1 MYSSRIPE
9 NGASKDEED
18 LVLASLQRSPTY
30 IRARTSVFRG
40 VGGEVSLVDFG
51 KMKGEEQKEVLDV
64 LINAINEDPE
74 LFFERVKERFEK
86 VNLEFPKVRVCF
98 QHLKVDAMVHVGSRA
113 LPTIPN
119 FVFNMTE
126 TFLRQLR
133 IFPSRRKKLS
143 ILNDISGFI
152 RPSRL
157 TLLLGPPSSGKTTL
171 LLALAGRLD
180 KNLKISGRVTYN
192 GHELKEF
199 VPQRTAAY
207 ISQRDS
213 HIAEMTVRE
222 TLEFSGRCQGVG
234 FKHDLLMELLRREKN
249 AGIIPDQDLDI
260 FIKAVALG
268 EQTSI
273 VVDYIL
279 KILGLDICAD
289 TLVGDEMIKGIS
301 GGQKKRLTTGELLM
315 GASRVLLMDE
325 ISTGLDS
332 STTYQIIKY
341 LKHTTR
347 AFDGTTLVS
356 LLQPD
361 PETYSLFDDIILLS
375 EGQIIY
381 QGPRETALEFFEF
394 MGFKCPSRKNVADF
408 LQELTSE
415 KDQGQYWFL
424 NSPYNYVS
432 ATKFTEGFQ
441 SFHVGNALAQEMAI
455 PFDKRDNHP
464 AALSSS
470 TYGVKKFELL
480 KISFAWQLLL
490 LKRNSAVLIFKVT
503 QLFLIILIMMSV
515 FFRSTMHHDTLED
528 GAVYLGALYFAILM
542 VLFNGFLEV
551 PMLIAK
557 LPVLYKQR
565 DFHFYPCWIYTL
577 PSWLLS
583 IPTSLL
589 ESIIWVAAT
598 YYVVGFDPQI
608 TRCFRQ
614 FLLYLSLHQMSIGL
628 FRVMA
633 ALGRNMIVANTF
645 GSFAMLVVMALG
657 GFVLSR
663 DSIPSWWIWGYW
675 FSPLMYAQN
684 SASVNEFRGHSWDK
698 RFRDNK
704 TSLGLML
711 LKVRSLFPEDYW
723 YWIGVGALIGY
734 IILFNVLF
742 TIFLTYLN
750 PLGNQQAVVS
760 KRKNHNK
767 DKEQESE
774 HNIVPFGEFLNHS
787 HSFTGLFKH
796 IHDSSLLAGRE
807 IKKRRGMVLP
817 FQPLSMCFRDISYY
831 VDVPLELKQ
840 QGLVSDKL
848 QLLVN
853 VTGAFR
859 PGVLTALVGVSGAGK
874 TTLMD
879 VLAGRKTG
887 GHIAGNIYISGHPK
901 KQETFARVSGYCEQN
916 DVHSPCLTV
925 HESLLFSAWLR
936 LSSQVDVKTQKA
948 FVEEVME
955 LVELTS
961 LRRALVGLPGVDGL
975 STEQRKRLTI
985 AVELVANPSIV
996 FMDEPTSGLD
1006 ARSAAIVM
1014 RTVRNIV
1021 DTGRTIVC
1029 TIHQPSIDIFESF
1042 DELLLMKRGGQL
1054 IYAGSLGNRS
1064 CKLIQY
1070 FEAIQEVRR
1079 IRSGQNPAAW
1089 VLEVTSSAEE
1099 NRLGVDFAD
1108 IYRKSTLFRQN
1119 EEMVENL
1126 SRPQEDSAELHFP
1139 SKYSQSF
1146 FGQFLACLWKQNL
1159 SYWRNPQYTAVRFF
1173 YTVIISLMFGSI
1185 CWKFGS
1191 KRSNQQ
1197 DILNA
1202 MGSMYAAVL
1211 FIGITNASSVQ
1222 PVVFIERFV
1231 SYRER
1236 AAGMYSALPFA
1247 FAQACHL
1254 YILRVTIEFP
1264 YVFIQ
1269 TLIYSTIFYFMA
1281 SFEWNV
1287 WKFVWY
1293 IYFMYFTL
1301 LYFTLFGMMTTSV
1314 SPNHNIAAIL
1324 AAPFYM
1330 MWNLFSGFMISRM
1343 RIPIWWRWYYWA
1355 NPVGWSLYGL
1365 LTSQYGEVNE
1375 HLRLADGV
1383 HTVTVKSNLCFC
1395 NQVLQLPEK
1404 MKIIIEAQ
1412 ALWIYAMSICNPIYV
1427 QDCDNHVQQHEI
1439 QSTSSISISAA
1450 ESHEHKLEFKS
1461 PYNPSLFHLQ
1471 NIPPKISQRRVA
1483 GKWSAPQPIQADL
1496 LDEHVSHA
1504 EFRAAFT
1511 TLAQLVAAQNA

>member
-1 MYSSRIPE
+1 
-9 NGASKDEED
+9 
-18 LVLASLQRSPTY
+18 
-30 IRARTSVFRG
+30 
-40 VGGEVSLVDFG
+40 
-51 KMKGEEQKEVLDV
+51 
-64 LINAINEDPE
+64 
-74 LFFERVKERFEK
+74 
-86 VNLEFPKVRVCF
+86 
-98 QHLKVDAMVHVGSRA
+98 
-113 LPTIPN
+113 
-119 FVFNMTE
+119 
-126 TFLRQLR
+126 
-133 IFPSRRKKLS
+133 
-143 ILNDISGFI
+143 
-152 RPSRL
+152 
-157 TLLLGPPSSGKTTL
+157 
-171 LLALAGRLD
+171 
-180 KNLKISGRVTYN
+180 
-192 GHELKEF
+192 
-199 VPQRTAAY
+199 
-207 ISQRDS
+207 
-213 HIAEMTVRE
+213 MTVRE
-222 TLEFSGRCQGVG
+222 TLEFSGRCQGIG
-234 FKHDLLMELLRREKN
+234 FKHDLVMELLRREKN
-249 AGIIPDQDLDI
+249 AGIIPDQDIDI

-268 EQTSI
+268 EQTSV

-279 KILGLDICAD
+279 QILGLDICAD
-289 TLVGDEMIKGIS
+289 TLVGDEMLKGIS

-332 STTYQIIKY
+332 STTYQIVKY

-361 PETYSLFDDIILLS
+361 PETYCLFDDIILLS
-375 EGQIIY
+375 EGHIVY
-381 QGPRETALEFFEF
+381 QGPRESALEFFEF

-408 LQELTSE
+408 LQEVTSE

-424 NSPYNYVS
+424 NSQYNYVP
-432 ATKFTEGFQ
+432 ATKFVEGFQ
-441 SFHVGNALAQEMAI
+441 SFHVGNALAQELAI
-455 PFDKRDNHP
+455 PFDKRDDHP

-470 TYGVKKFELL
+470 TYGVKKSELL
-480 KISFAWQLLL
+480 KISFSWQMLL
-490 LKRNSAVLIFKVT
+490 LKRNSVVLVFKIT

-565 DFHFYPCWIYTL
+565 DLHFYPCWTYTL
-577 PSWLLS
+577 PSWILS
-583 IPTSLL
+583 IPTSIL
-589 ESIIWVAAT
+589 ESFIWVAAT

-608 TRCFRQ
+608 TRCLRQ

-628 FRVMA
+628 FRLMA

-684 SASVNEFRGHSWDK
+684 AASVNEFRGHSWDK
-698 RFRDNK
+698 RFGDMP
-704 TSLGLML
+704 LGQML

-734 IILFNVLF
+734 TILFNILF

-750 PLGNQQAVVS
+750 PLGSQQAVVS
-760 KRKNHNK
+760 KRKIQNK
-767 DKEQESE
+767 DKEPESE
-774 HNIVPFGEFLNHS
+774 YNIIPFGEFLNHT
-787 HSFTGLFKH
+787 HSFTG
-796 IHDSSLLAGRE
+796 RE
-807 IKKRRGMVLP
+807 QKKRRGMVLP
-817 FQPLSMCFRDISYY
+817 FRPLSMCFRDISYY
-831 VDVPLELKQ
+831 VDVPMELKQ
-840 QGLVSDKL
+840 QGLAGDKL

-887 GHIAGNIYISGHPK
+887 GHIVGNIYISGHPK

-916 DVHSPCLTV
+916 DVHSPCLTI

-936 LSSQVDVKTQKA
+936 LSSQVDLKTQKA
-948 FVEEVME
+948 FVEEVEE

-1042 DELLLMKRGGQL
+1042 DELLLMKRGGEL

-1064 CKLIQY
+1064 CKLVQY
-1070 FEAIQEVRR
+1070 FEAIQGVHK
-1079 IRSGQNPAAW
+1079 IKSGQNPAAW
-1089 VLEVTSSAEE
+1089 VLEVTSPAEE
-1099 NRLGVDFAD
+1099 NRLGIDFAD
-1108 IYRKSTLFRQN
+1108 IYRKSTLYRQN
-1119 EEMVENL
+1119 EEMAESL
-1126 SRPQEDSAELHFP
+1126 SKPEEDSVELTFP

-1191 KRSNQQ
+1191 KRSTQQ

-1222 PVVFIERFV
+1222 PVVYVERFV

-1247 FAQACHL
+1247 FAQ
-1254 YILRVTIEFP
+1254 VTIEFP

-1301 LYFTLFGMMTTSV
+1301 LYFTFFGMMTTSV

-1355 NPVGWSLYGL
+1355 NPVAWSLYGL

-1383 HTVTVKSNLCFC
+1383 HTLPIKRFIKEQFGYRHDFLGIAGVAVVGFCILFAVTFAFAIKCF
-1395 NQVLQLPEK
+1395 N
-1404 MKIIIEAQ
+1404 
-1412 ALWIYAMSICNPIYV
+1412 
-1427 QDCDNHVQQHEI
+1427 
-1439 QSTSSISISAA
+1439 
-1450 ESHEHKLEFKS
+1450 F
-1461 PYNPSLFHLQ
+1461 
-1471 NIPPKISQRRVA
+1471 QRR
-1483 GKWSAPQPIQADL
+1483 
-1496 LDEHVSHA
+1496 
-1504 EFRAAFT
+1504 
-1511 TLAQLVAAQNA
+1511 